1 MSQSLAQTFNAV
13 ATPEDHLPVALPP
26 SPAAAAERIL
36 AESPYHQIRHLHCE
50 FHDGML
56 MIAGRLDS
64 FHLKQ
69 LAQIAVGHLDG
80 VAQIRN
86 VIEVAP

>member
-1 MSQSLAQTFNAV
+1 MTESIGQTFTA
-13 ATPEDHLPVALPP
+13 ATEDRLPEELPK
-26 SPAAAAERIL
+26 SPASIAQRIL

-50 FHDGML
+50 FHDGTL
-56 MIAGRLDS
+56 VIAGRLDS